1 MEVTFTEKQAK
12 AVLFMLAEVLQD
24 TDDDDVLDE
33 LAQTAVGAYLDTL
46 SDDELAHYGVLGMKW
61 GVRRATRGVTKM
73 EGAARR
79 MEKRYGKGYSPDRNK
94 LRKASNKNRRY
105 SYNTQKRIKRATKYL
120 KRNPDGGFN
129 SISGRPVN
137 PSKIARAK
145 ETLEASTALSASF
158 KDVRHRLDSL
168 KLDAML

>member
-12 AVLFMLAEVLQD
+12 VVLFMIAKVLQD

-73 EGAARR
+73 EGAA
-79 MEKRYGKGYSPDRNK
+79 
-94 LRKASNKNRRY
+94 
-105 SYNTQKRIKRATKYL
+105 
-120 KRNPDGGFN
+120 
-129 SISGRPVN
+129 
-137 PSKIARAK
+137 
-145 ETLEASTALSASF
+145 EASTALSASF
-158 KDVRHRLDSL
+158 KDVQHRLDSL